1 MKPFNSKYRKTQQHL
16 CKVWETCNPN
26 VFLWLVTR
34 TRNSLKK
41 CEKPTR
47 KSIEQKTLW
56 DTFDIIVIW
65 LTNCHIKLSCN
76 VGTLWHFIFLKLT
89 FWFITVNSTLGKIL
103 WQGTDHIY
111 TYICTLYITC
121 EYFLKLCKISEYRK
135 LFLTVTVRANM

>member
-1 MKPFNSKYRKTQQHL
+1 MSGTKSNHSKMMWNLFSSKYRKTQQHL
-16 CKVWETCNPN
+16 CEVWETRNLN
-26 VFLWLVTR
+26 VFPGLVTW

-41 CEKPTR
+41 CEELTR

-111 TYICTLYITC
+111 VHIYALYILHV
-121 EYFLKLCKISEYRK
+121 YIFPSSET
-135 LFLTVTVRANM
+135 F